1 VGQPIGS
8 FYGYEIA
15 GIFQNQA
22 QLDAEPNFDNQG
34 VGDFQYVD
42 QNGLNDEGEF
52 TGEPDGNMSA
62 ADRDYIGSPIPDFI
76 YGFSF
81 TLGYK
86 AFELA
91 ADIQGQVGNEIYNG
105 KRAQRFAL
113 ANYQELWLNRWTGPG
128 TSSTVPQASAGGAN
142 FEPSEFFVEDGSY
155 LRLRTVTLSYT
166 LPTAAS
172 DNIGLSDA
180 RVYLRGTNLFT
191 LTDYS
196 GYTPEIGVGSPTAAG
211 IDLGEY
217 PVTAIYSV
225 GINVSF

>member
-1 VGQPIGS
+1 M
-8 FYGYEIA
+8 
-15 GIFQNQA
+15 
-22 QLDAEPNFDNQG
+22 
-34 VGDFQYVD
+34 D
-42 QNGLNDEGEF
+42 QNGLNEEGEL
-52 TGEPDGNMSA
+52 TGEPDGELTA

-81 TLGYK
+81 SLGYK
-86 AFELA
+86 AIELE

-128 TSSTVPQASAGGAN
+128 TSNTVPQASAGGVN
-142 FEPSEFFVEDGSY
+142 FEPSTFFVEDGSY
-155 LRLRTVTLSYT
+155 LRLRTVTLSYN
-166 LPTAAS
+166 LPDATAG
-172 DNIGLSDA
+172 NIGLESA
-180 RVYLRGTNLFT
+180 RVYLRGNNLFT
-191 LTDYS
+191 LTEYS
-196 GYTPEIGVGSPTAAG
+196 GYTPEIGVSSPTAAG